1 MFLEKT
7 LESPLDCKEIKPV
20 NPKGNQSGMFT
31 GSTYAEAE
39 APILWPPDAKNRLI
53 RKDPEARKDWRQ
65 EEKGTTEDET
75 VGWHHLLDGQE
86 LEQSTGVSDGQGSLA
101 QRVRHDWATELIFV
115 YIFVYDLVR
124 LNPTDCESILF
135 RNSVS
140 LVQAENLEKFIEREA
155 IKVYVSSHWNFGS
168 KLLFACPRTHASGAR
183 QGWHHL
189 CPCGDS
195 SCSNE
200 RCSSW
205 IM

>member
-20 NPKGNQSGMFT
+20 NPKGNQSGIST
-31 GSTYAEAE
+31 GRTDAEAE
-39 APILWPPDAKNRLI
+39 APILWPPDVKSWLI
-53 RKDPEARKDWRQ
+53 RKDPEAGKDWKQ

-140 LVQAENLEKFIEREA
+140 LVTRTGSDHKTPMRPAVSVRLHYVTVNKAPSQLTFENPIHHGVFSHPENFQGQNLSLLLPA
-155 IKVYVSSHWNFGS
+155 ATPMSS
-168 KLLFACPRTHASGAR
+168 
-183 QGWHHL
+183 
-189 CPCGDS
+189 
-195 SCSNE
+195 
-200 RCSSW
+200 
-205 IM
+205 